1 MNDSKRERPTRL
13 AQPRARARAAAAQ
26 LVHNEP
32 LGHAVGREIDGALE
46 VRAVSTFTFQWLRGE
61 ILTFP
66 SHPALSNPTP

>member
-46 VRAVSTFTFQWLRGE
+46 VRRVNIYFSVV
-61 ILTFP
+61 
-66 SHPALSNPTP
+66 